1 MSQYDFDRDA
11 LHLLL
16 GRLIHAYA
24 RLDHFI
30 GLQLKWLGEYRD
42 RPAAKLLRKNVPFD
56 RRLKLLQHLS
66 VECWGHSDITVADEF
81 KAWFKEVERVQKQR
95 NRFAHGRWGYV
106 HKGTGEVEFVDLSWE
121 TDPDKMKP
129 TVRVALADFGGLAS
143 DVERLSGEFLSLQDR
158 HMPRVRYTK
167 QWEDAN
173 PAGLAAWYGYQ
184 ETLSERS

>member
-24 RLDHFI
+24 RLDHFM

-42 RPAAKLLRKNVPFD
+42 RPVAELLRKNVAFD
-56 RRLKLLQHLS
+56 RRLKLLHALS
-66 VECWGHSDITVADEF
+66 IETWGHSDAKVADEF
-81 KAWFKEVERVQKQR
+81 RAWFKAVERVQKQR

-106 HKGTGEVEFVDLSWE
+106 HRSTGEVEFVDLSWE

-129 TVRVALADFGGLAS
+129 AAKVALIDFERLAAE
-143 DVERLSGEFLSLQDR
+143 VERLGGEFIALQEK
-158 HMPRVRYTK
+158 HMPRTRYK
-167 QWEDAN
+167 KEWEDAN
-173 PAGLAAWYGYQ
+173 PEGLENW
-184 ETLSERS
+184 ERHQAMLAS

>member
-1 MSQYDFDRDA
+1 MTQYDFDRDA

-42 RPAAKLLRKNVPFD
+42 RPTAKVLRKRTPFELRLRLLRE
-56 RRLKLLQHLS
+56 LAIES
-66 VECWGHSDITVADEF
+66 WGHSDVKVADEF
-81 KAWFKEVERVQKQR
+81 KVWFKEVERVQKQR

-106 HKGTGEVEFVDLSWE
+106 HKGTGEIEFVDLSWE
-121 TDPDKMKP
+121 TDPVKMKP
-129 TVRVALADFGGLAS
+129 AVQVALTDFDRLAR
-143 DVERLSGEFLSLQDR
+143 DVERLNGEFLALQQR

-173 PAGLAAWYGYQ
+173 PAGLAAW
-184 ETLSERS
+184 SEHQASIPT